1 MVKTTSIL
9 EQELSGYANPQGKI
23 SRLVR
28 DGELFPLVRG
38 LYENDRGAPG
48 VCLAG
53 SICGPSYLSFEYA
66 LSRHGLIPEGVA
78 AFTSATCGKRKTKRF
93 SNAFGSFEYRDVPKA
108 VFGVGVELYREGG
121 NPYWMATP
129 EKALCDQLYKL
140 PPASNRAEIEDLLL
154 DYLRIDEAGL
164 TRFQLDEVE
173 RIAER
178 YHCGNVALFARW
190 LGRRLR

>member
-1 MVKTTSIL
+1 MVKTTAIL
-9 EQELSGYANPQGKI
+9 EQELSGYANPQGKV

-28 DGELFPLVRG
+28 AGELFPLVRG
-38 LYENDRGAPG
+38 LYEDDGGASG
-48 VCLAG
+48 ACLAG

-66 LSRHGLIPEGVA
+66 LSRHGLIPESVVA
-78 AFTSATCGKRKTKRF
+78 YTSATCGKRKTKRF

-108 VFGVGVELYREGG
+108 VFGFGVELRRDAAYA
-121 NPYWMATP
+121 YWMATP

-140 PPASNRAEIEDLLL
+140 PPASNRVEIEELLVG
-154 DYLRIDEAGL
+154 YLRVDEAEL
-164 TRFQLDEVE
+164 SRFQLGEVG

-178 YHCGNVALFARW
+178 YRCNNVTLFSKW